1 MPMEILIRN
10 DQKKI
15 RVDSRVFKKQIRR
28 VLEEMGCG
36 EKEISVLLVDDAK
49 MRDLNHRY
57 RNLDAPTDVLS
68 FPQGGG
74 EPGEFISH
82 LLGDVVISVETAQ
95 RQAAE
100 HGFSLNEELGLLVI
114 HGLLHLLGFDHERSE
129 KEAERMKQKTWAL
142 FEILF
147 PGKKPTDSCNY

>member
-1 MPMEILIRN
+1 MEILIRN